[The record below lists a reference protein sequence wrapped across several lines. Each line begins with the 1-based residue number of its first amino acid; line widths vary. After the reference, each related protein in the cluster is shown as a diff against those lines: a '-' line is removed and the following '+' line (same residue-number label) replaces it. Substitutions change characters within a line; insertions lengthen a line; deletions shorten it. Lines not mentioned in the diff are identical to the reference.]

1 MAEFRQQRLLVGGKF
16 RQRFSRQPG
25 LPVQFIAGEV
35 HRRLLT
41 ADGLRRGMPESRHR
55 RGLCDVDIFA
65 VKQAQPDDQPAL
77 EADKRD
83 KLGEGDDA
91 AQAPSGAD

>member
-1 MAEFRQQRLLVGGKF
+1 
-16 RQRFSRQPG
+16 
-25 LPVQFIAGEV
+25 
-35 HRRLLT
+35 
-41 ADGLRRGMPESRHR
+41 
-55 RGLCDVDIFA
+55 LCDVDIFA

>member
-1 MAEFRQQRLLVGGKF
+1 M
-16 RQRFSRQPG
+16 
-25 LPVQFIAGEV
+25 QFIAGEV

-41 ADGLRRGMPESRHR
+41 ADGLRRDAESRHR
-55 RGLCDVDIFA
+55 RGLCDVDILPLAGA
-65 VKQAQPDDQPAL
+65 VDDQPAL